1 MITPESLVDLVEALD
16 PLADLPRTGWVLRG
30 VSDPESIA
38 DHSFSV
44 CVVSSLLVDMIR
56 ARGEKVDGE
65 KTLRMALIHDA
76 AEAQTGDVPLPS
88 KTPEMQAALHTL
100 EEQIVTDM
108 LPASYLPLGKEGET
122 GDSLEARIVKAADKI
137 QMMVKVVAYERKRGA
152 HLEDFWHNPG
162 NFRVMG
168 IPEARTIYEIICSRA
183 GRQIPQLKDS

>member
-30 VSDPESIA
+30 VSDPASIA

-108 LPASYLPLGKEGET
+108 LPASYLPLWKEVET
-122 GDSLEARIVKAADKI
+122 GDLPWSWPSVKQNGELSSIPGSASGWAWTESQRPERCVHCARHCRRWSTVAAI
-137 QMMVKVVAYERKRGA
+137 MVNPKKSGCSVSVA
-152 HLEDFWHNPG
+152 L
-162 NFRVMG
+162 
-168 IPEARTIYEIICSRA
+168 C
-183 GRQIPQLKDS
+183 